1 MKVAYV
7 RLSLSVIL
15 LNAFVEWKLAKGNLI
30 LIFLSWKSH
39 VIRVPLKN
47 KHFLAPDTHT
57 HMCVLGAKNVGFWPT
72 ITLQRELLFML
83 LPVLL
88 LFKENE
94 FDEIQL
100 IQSN

>member
-83 LPVLL
+83 LPVL
-88 LFKENE
+88 
-94 FDEIQL
+94 
-100 IQSN
+100 